1 MYDACKFNAVYMYRY
16 FKNGYLDRI
25 ETAQPYNI
33 EHQLSFEVSHNKI
46 GITFIFSN
54 FWVDL
59 YKFNRSAAPFR
70 IIFSRAYVF
79 TVCSPLLY

>member
-1 MYDACKFNAVYMYRY
+1 MYDACKFNAVY

-46 GITFIFSN
+46 GATFIFSN
-54 FWVDL
+54 FWVDC
-59 YKFNRSAAPFR
+59 P
-70 IIFSRAYVF
+70 
-79 TVCSPLLY
+79 

>member
-1 MYDACKFNAVYMYRY
+1 MYDTCKFNAVY

-46 GITFIFSN
+46 GATFIF
-54 FWVDL
+54 FEFL
-59 YKFNRSAAPFR
+59 GRLP
-70 IIFSRAYVF
+70 
-79 TVCSPLLY
+79 P